1 MLFIDQ
7 IVVTV
12 QLFIGNP
19 AVLLDRR
26 LRLAGLRTVCTVL
39 RTVAAPYICEQLN
52 AHLFP
57 FIFRPEHVSRL
68 NQLWQLLIRQLEN
81 RDRLVPR
88 QCMCLIPVFQ

>member
-39 RTVAAPYICEQLN
+39 RTI
-52 AHLFP
+52 HSRTF
-57 FIFRPEHVSRL
+57 VSS
-68 NQLWQLLIRQLEN
+68 
-81 RDRLVPR
+81 
-88 QCMCLIPVFQ
+88 